1 VLLGST
7 GSVGTQAADVIRR
20 NPGRFRVTGL
30 AAGGGNPGLLAAQAI
45 EFGVAVVAVERESA
59 AAEVREALKAH
70 ASRSGRAART
80 GQVPGRLTGQRL
92 APPAPQGSPPA
103 SAGGQA
109 PGQAPGQ
116 AHGQAPGQI
125 PGPVPGE
132 GGPVSGYGPAGSG
145 LGLRPAAPEER
156 PGGGDGR
163 APLPTVLAGP
173 DAVAEVAAWPADVVL
188 NAVTGF
194 SGLAATLAALRAG
207 RMLALAN
214 KESLIVGGPLVA
226 GLAEPGQIVPVDSEH
241 SAIAQCLRGGSA
253 AEVARLVL
261 TASGGPFRGRGRAE
275 LDGITP
281 EQALAHPTWNMGPV
295 ITINSATLVNKGL
308 ELIEAHLLFGLGFD
322 KIKVVVHPQSV
333 IHSMVEF
340 TDGSTIAQASP
351 PDMRIPIAL
360 ALGWPDRVP
369 GAAPAIDWSAAH
381 TWTFEPLDEDA
392 FPAVSI
398 ARQAGQA
405 GGTAPAAYNA
415 ANEVC
420 VDAFLAGK
428 LPFVA
433 IVDTVAQVV
442 SEHDGRAGEAVSL
455 ADVRAADRWARARAS
470 ELAAAWW
477 HRTHH
482 AVGTAPKRGETAG

>member
-20 NPGRFRVTGL
+20 NPGRFRVAGL
-30 AAGGGNPGLLAAQAI
+30 AAGGSNPSLLAAQAI
-45 EFGVAVVAVERESA
+45 EFGAAVVAVERESA

-70 ASRSGRAART
+70 AAQAGRAGRT
-80 GQVPGRLTGQRL
+80 GQR
-92 APPAPQGSPPA
+92 
-103 SAGGQA
+103 
-109 PGQAPGQ
+109 
-116 AHGQAPGQI
+116 
-125 PGPVPGE
+125 PGP
-132 GGPVSGYGPAGSG
+132 
-145 LGLRPAAPEER
+145 L
-156 PGGGDGR
+156 
-163 APLPTVLAGP
+163 TVLAGP

-207 RMLALAN
+207 RVLALAN

-226 GLAEPGQIVPVDSEH
+226 GLAAPGQIVPVDSEH
-241 SAIAQCLRGGSA
+241 SAIAQCLRSGTGS
-253 AEVARLVL
+253 EVARLVL
-261 TASGGPFRGRGRAE
+261 TASGGPFRGRSRAE

-308 ELIEAHLLFGLGFD
+308 EVIEAHLLFGLGFD

-369 GAAPAIDWSAAH
+369 GAAPAIDWSTAH
-381 TWTFEPLDEDA
+381 TWTFEPLDESA
-392 FPAVSI
+392 FPAVAI
-398 ARQAGQA
+398 ARRAGQT

-415 ANEVC
+415 ANEIC
-420 VDAFLAGK
+420 VDAFMTGR
-428 LPFVA
+428 LPFAA

-442 SEHDGRAGEAVSL
+442 SEHDGRAKDAVSL
-455 ADVRAADRWARARAS
+455 ADVRAVDRWARARAA
-470 ELAAAWW
+470 ELAAAWGQ
-477 HRTHH
+477 RTHH
-482 AVGTAPKRGETAG
+482 AVGTALKRGETAG